1 MLRRTSA
8 LLGVVLGLLALP
20 VHAGQTQAAT
30 RPAVTPSDDTTTV
43 QNWPASSVLGDPF
56 VHETGKQGL
65 EHLYNMEFEAA
76 RTRFEQIDE
85 RYPNHP
91 VGPFLEG
98 LNIWW
103 RIMLDLTDTSHD
115 EAFYDAM
122 NEVIA
127 RCDELLDQNP
137 DHFDATF
144 FKGAALGFRG
154 RLRSNRDRWFK
165 AALDGKN
172 AIGYVRGVSQRAP
185 NNADYGFGK
194 GMYDYYAAIIPEQY
208 PVSKAIMWMLPDGDK
223 ERGIDL
229 LKRTVEEGWYV
240 QTEAAYF
247 LTQVYYL
254 YEHDYEKARFYVR
267 WLRRQHPNNPFF
279 HNFEGRVYARW
290 GYWTSAR
297 KVFTEVVERCEAD
310 APGYNAHMAE
320 IAHYYL
326 ARERLARR
334 EYEDALVHL
343 ARLETL
349 TSREGVDDNRFRVL
363 GYLYQGMV
371 YDAMDKRDM
380 AVNRYRMV
388 LKMDDVYDAHAKAE
402 RYLDAPYDG

>member
-1 MLRRTSA
+1 MMRPLA
-8 LLGVVLGLLALP
+8 WIGLVVLGGLLALP
-20 VHAGQTQAAT
+20 AQAMQTEAASV
-30 RPAVTPSDDTTTV
+30 PPSPPDTTAA

-56 VHETGKQGL
+56 VQRAGKQGL
-65 EHLYNMEFEAA
+65 EHLYNMEFEKA
-76 RTRFEQIDE
+76 RALFEQIDR

-103 RIMLDLTDTSHD
+103 TIMLDLTDASHD
-115 EAFYDAM
+115 PAFFEAM
-122 NEVIA
+122 NEVIE
-127 RCDELLDQNP
+127 RCNALLDENP
-137 DHFDATF
+137 EHFDATF

-154 RLRSNRDRWFK
+154 RLRSNRDNWFK

-172 AIGYVRGVSQRAP
+172 AIGHVRDVAQRAP
-185 NNADYGFGK
+185 NNPDYGFGK

-208 PVSKAIMWMLPDGDK
+208 PVSKAIMWMLPDGNK
-223 ERGIDL
+223 ERGIRL
-229 LKRTVEEGWYV
+229 LRRTVEEGWYV

-254 YEHDYEKARFYVR
+254 YEHDFEKARYYVR
-267 WLRRQHPNNPFF
+267 WLRQQHPNNPFF

-290 GYWTSAR
+290 GYWASAR
-297 KVFTEVVERCEAD
+297 KVFKEVVDRCEAGE
-310 APGYNAHMAE
+310 PGYNAHMAE

-326 ARERLARR
+326 ARERLAVR
-334 EYEDALVHL
+334 EYEEALVHL
-343 ARLETL
+343 AHLEGL
-349 TSREGVDDNRFRVL
+349 ASREGVDDNRFRVL

-371 YDAMDKRDM
+371 YDALGKRDM

-388 LKMDDVYDAHAKAE
+388 LNMDDVYDAHAKAE
-402 RYLDAPYDG
+402 RYLDEPYDG